1 MPSYYNILTTTVI
14 VASSSG
20 SGYYPLGISARYLM
34 IQNYAATPLWAKID
48 ACSTAASTSDI
59 IITGCE
65 NARTKSF
72 QFGDSFS
79 FASKVT
85 IVTTST
91 TNVPQFSIYAS
102 DGTTVSQ

>member
-1 MPSYYNILTTTVI
+1 MPSYYNVLTTTAV

-20 SGYYPLGISARYLM
+20 SGYYPLGIQARYLS
-34 IQNYAATPLWAKID
+34 IQNYSNVPIWVKID

-59 IITGCE
+59 VITACE

-72 QFGDSFS
+72 EFGDTWS

-85 IVTTST
+85 IFATST
-91 TNVPQFSIYAS
+91 VAAQFSIYAS
-102 DGTTVSQ
+102 DGTTISQ